1 MPTAAWRAEF
11 KETLHLGL
19 PLALTQLA
27 QIALETTDVMMMGH
41 LSPDALAAGSLG
53 LNLFLAVLLL
63 GVGVTAAVSP
73 LAAQALGR
81 RDPREAR
88 RAYRQGLWV
97 SVALGLPGMA
107 VLWRAEDVLL
117 LLGQPAQASA
127 DAGTYLF
134 WVSFAL
140 IPILWAMTS
149 RALLAVFGLTSVVL
163 AVSVAAIGLNVIL
176 NYALM
181 FGNWG
186 FPRLGLA
193 GAGIA
198 TAVVASFQA
207 AVLFVYVTRARRVR
221 LLHALGRLWRPDWKT
236 FGAILRIGLPIGL
249 TMVMEMGM
257 FATAVFLMGLISTE
271 ALAAN
276 QIAIQIASV
285 TFMVPYGL
293 SQAATVRVGLAVGRG
308 DTASVLRAWQA
319 ALCGGLA
326 FMGVAA
332 AVFWFFPHWLVDV
345 FLTEEAAGGPVAAL
359 AVSFL
364 AVAAGFQLADATQ
377 VITAGALRG
386 LKDTRGPML
395 IALAGFWMVGVPV
408 GALLAFG
415 LDMGGIGVWWG
426 LLCGLVAVAVL
437 LSMRFLDR
445 ARKLQVEQSAGNFSG
460 QARDLESSF

>member
-1 MPTAAWRAEF
+1 MLPPRLPESRPVPFLPSAAWRAEL
-11 KETLHLGL
+11 KQTLGLGL

-41 LSPDALAAGSLG
+41 LGPGALAAGALG
-53 LNLFLAVLLL
+53 LNLFLAVLLF

-107 VLWRAEDVLL
+107 VLWNAEAILL
-117 LLGQPAQASA
+117 AISQPAQASR
-127 DAGTYLF
+127 DAGVYLF

-140 IPILWAMTS
+140 IPILWAMTN
-149 RALLAVFGLTSVVL
+149 RALLAAFGRTSVVL
-163 AVSVAAIGLNVIL
+163 AVSVAVIGLNVAL

-186 FPRLGLA
+186 APRMELA
-193 GAGIA
+193 GAGLA
-198 TAVVASFQA
+198 TSIVAVIQA
-207 AVLFVYVTRARRVR
+207 AVLFVYVSRARRVR
-221 LLHALGRLWRPDWKT
+221 LLHALGRLWRPDWKS
-236 FGAILRIGLPIGL
+236 FFAILRIGGPIGL

-257 FATAVFLMGLISTE
+257 FAAAVFLMGLISTD

-308 DTASVLRAWQA
+308 ETASVLRAWQA
-319 ALCGGLA
+319 ALTAGLA

-332 AVFWFFPHWLVDV
+332 LVFWFLPHWLVDV
-345 FLTEEAAGGPVAAL
+345 FLDEAATDGPVAAL

-377 VITAGALRG
+377 VISSGALRG
-386 LKDTRGPML
+386 LKDTRGPMV
-395 IALAGFWMVGVPV
+395 IALAGFWVVGVPM

-415 LDMGGIGVWWG
+415 LDWGGIGIWWG
-426 LLCGLVAVAVL
+426 LLCGLMTVAALLVL
-437 LSMRFLDR
+437 RFLNR
-445 ARKLQVEQSAGNFSG
+445 ARKLQVEK
-460 QARDLESSF
+460 